1 MTTDVLRDINA
12 SRFDSFQ
19 RSYVD
24 LRSPEFLDR
33 TVEVLNEFGF
43 ATFDGLSSPEDLL
56 PIAAQFGNV
65 IIHRDSDARG
75 ITTIAPKEGA
85 ESVSGLAGFTNKELF
100 LHTDGTAMDN
110 PASFLLIYCN
120 QPAES
125 GGESMLLDG
134 KKLYEELAKTNPVLL
149 EELKLPGSAVFG
161 SAQNQ
166 HKGSILEIADG
177 LKTLRFRYDELGIY
191 SPTVTQNI
199 PELLAIMDGLQVKF
213 SVKKGQGYIVNNR
226 RSLHGRTPF
235 VGNREMF
242 RVLVNV
248 DTATPIGEKVEL
260 GFK

>member
-1 MTTDVLRDINA
+1 MVIDAPIGADLAPYDG
-12 SRFDSFQ
+12 FQ

-24 LRSPEFLDR
+24 LRGPDFPEK
-33 TVEVLNEFGF
+33 VAEVLGEYGF

-56 PIAAQFGNV
+56 PIASQFGTV
-65 IIHRDSDARG
+65 IIHRDSDERG
-75 ITTIAPKEGA
+75 ITTIAPRDGA

-134 KKLYEELAKTNPVLL
+134 KVLYEELAKTNPALL
-149 EELKLPGSAVFG
+149 QELMAPASAVFG
-161 SAQNQ
+161 PAENQ
-166 HKGSILEIADG
+166 HTGSILKFADG
-177 LKTLRFRYDELGIY
+177 LKTVRFRHDELGVY
-191 SPTVTQNI
+191 SPAIAQNL
-199 PELLAIMDGLQVKF
+199 PELLAVMDRLQTKF
-213 SVKKGQGYIVNNR
+213 TVKKGQGYIVNNR

-235 VGNREMF
+235 TGNREMF
-242 RVLVNV
+242 RVLVNA
-248 DTATPIGEKVEL
+248 DPNTPIGEKVEL